1 MRNTVMKS
9 LILLVV
15 LALCASAASAGC
27 GEKTTHAGTLKSVDA
42 ENSTITVVVD
52 DKEINLTLTAET
64 EVSDAEGNAVEVG
77 SLVGKAVKV
86 ISEHEKID
94 SITQTA

>member
-1 MRNTVMKS
+1 MRNPVMKS

-27 GEKTTHAGTLKSVDA
+27 GEKTTHKGTLKSVDA
-42 ENSTITVVVD
+42 ESSTITVVVD

-64 EVSDAEGNAVEVG
+64 QVSDADGNAVEVAN
-77 SLVGKAVKV
+77 LVGKTVKV
-86 ISEHEKID
+86 VSEHEKID
-94 SITQTA
+94 SIKQIA